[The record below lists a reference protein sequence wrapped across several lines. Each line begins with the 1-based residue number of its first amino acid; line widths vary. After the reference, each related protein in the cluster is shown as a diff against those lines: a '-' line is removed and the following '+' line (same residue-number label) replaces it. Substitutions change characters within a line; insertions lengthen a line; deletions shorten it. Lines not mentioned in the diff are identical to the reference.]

1 MSTRPDYVDFD
12 PKSRDELLSQIGTFS
27 PVERTF
33 FGRLCEAWEPR
44 IDADRF
50 LRGATGADQETAALR
65 RLMSKLRGSQLGLL
79 TMKPSAHGLV
89 PDVIILTTRGSLD
102 FWREA
107 IAEETM
113 VSNPGAR
120 LSLPSERRLAERKLT
135 PPAFLITDIDSAQLA
150 KAYGGEIDGTL
161 LARFRLL
168 DDFKILFAA
177 SSARVMINQG
187 FATLRKDI
195 EERGI
200 IEELA
205 RVRDTS
211 LTEMR
216 VQLQSKNPEAWL
228 QNTRA
233 LVKERATI
241 AYRKNIEQSDEI
253 FQMAYLIMSFVDARL
268 GLAKQTKEDHAA
280 VSEEIK
286 ALVEK
291 VARATDGRVSQ
302 QEFEQAVSEAGSRL
316 SSYGPAFTAQLEEQ
330 VFQPKKRRALA
341 VITLL
346 HGHYIHQD
354 RLASLFERAL
364 GEAKQQLT
372 EEYCQLLEAYL
383 RGRDSDITE
392 ILGSRARLDQDIAE
406 RLQRVHPLLSEMLH
420 RPQALA
426 EAMVRAARL
435 RGQADSPE
443 AIREILSRYFDIDDS
458 RLKPLHAIIGLD
470 VSAAFDAAYSRLS
483 VIRQLLFRI
492 SGRYESLRTSY
503 SNRFGPPKKRI
514 RYNESLPGTA
524 ERGTRVHGAHAS
536 GKASRRGSNVRKVTA
551 PQKPKPKSAK
561 EIEELWQEFG
571 KALNTK
577 NND

>member
-27 PVERTF
+27 PVERSL

-44 IDADRF
+44 IDAERF
-50 LRGATGADQETAALR
+50 LRGATGADQESAALR

-113 VSNPGAR
+113 ISNPEAR
-120 LSLPSERRLAERKLT
+120 LSLPSERKLAERKLT
-135 PPAFLITDIDSAQLA
+135 PPAFLITDIDSTQLA
-150 KAYGGEIDGTL
+150 KAHAGEIDGTL
-161 LARFRLL
+161 LTRFRLL

-177 SSARVMINQG
+177 SSARLMINQG

-200 IEELA
+200 MEELA

-216 VQLQSKNPEAWL
+216 AQLQSKNPEAWL
-228 QNTRA
+228 QNSRA

-253 FQMAYLIMSFVDARL
+253 FQMAYLVMSFVDARL

-291 VARATDGRVSQ
+291 VARATDGGLSQ
-302 QEFEQAVSEAGSRL
+302 QEFEQAVTEAENRL
-316 SSYGPAFTAQLEEQ
+316 GPHGPAFTTQLEEK

-341 VITLL
+341 VLTLL
-346 HGHYIHQD
+346 YGRYIHQD
-354 RLASLFERAL
+354 RLASLFEHAL
-364 GEAKQQLT
+364 GEAKNHLT

-406 RLQRVHPLLSEMLH
+406 RLQRVHPLLSEILH

-426 EAMVRAARL
+426 EAMVRSAR
-435 RGQADSPE
+435 RKGQAESPE
-443 AIREILSRYFDIDDS
+443 AIREILSRYFEVDDS
-458 RLKPLHAIIGLD
+458 RIKPLHAIIGLD

-483 VIRQLLFRI
+483 VIRQLLLRI
-492 SGRYESLRTSY
+492 SGRYESLRSSY

-524 ERGTRVHGAHAS
+524 DRGGVHGAHTS
-536 GKASRRGSNVRKVTA
+536 GKASRRGSSVRKVAT
-551 PQKPKPKSAK
+551 PQKPKAKSAK